1 MQALL
6 MPLANTLEAHAL
18 AWQRTAWTLMPVLT
32 DRLWLFSREVEIAL
46 APRQLRIVRYRALAE
61 LTLEGSLA
69 VQSVDAAAVRR
80 AQHTDKLLLA
90 EFVGP
95 RVVYRLW
102 AHVACPEDLAIEA
115 SHELTIDGA
124 TVLRCSHVGI
134 SGAQS
139 TLFLDALQAAKR
151 ALAQ

>member
-6 MPLANTLEAHAL
+6 LPLANTLEAHAL
-18 AWQRTAWTLMPVLT
+18 AWQRAAWTLMPVLT
-32 DRLWLFSREVEIAL
+32 DRLWLISREVEIAL

-80 AQHTDKLLLA
+80 VQFPDQLLLA

-102 AHVACPEDLAIEA
+102 AHIGSPEDLEIEA
-115 SHELTIDGA
+115 SHELTIDGEIR
-124 TVLRCSHVGI
+124 RCSHVGI
-134 SGAQS
+134 NGAQS
-139 TLFLDALQAAKR
+139 TLFLDTLQAAKR